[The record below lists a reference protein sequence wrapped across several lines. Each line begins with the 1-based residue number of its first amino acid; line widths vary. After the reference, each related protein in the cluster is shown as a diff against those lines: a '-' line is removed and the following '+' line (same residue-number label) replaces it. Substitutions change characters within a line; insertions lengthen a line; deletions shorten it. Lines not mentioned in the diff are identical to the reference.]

1 MIGQRKPGWMFP
13 ANDDGQENGLN
24 DPGIETFKDH
34 PLTSVAREGLQNSS
48 DAADNSG
55 KPVEVHFQ
63 KLEIPSSEFPGC
75 AEFKKVLQACAAFS
89 TSSKQTVQFFEDALK
104 VLSQEK
110 LSILRIADFNTT
122 GLVVGNKDDRT
133 SDWFK
138 LTKSVGV
145 SDKNAGKL
153 GSFGIGK
160 HAPFACSDLRTVF
173 YGTKDKN
180 GATAFQ
186 GVSKLVSHR
195 RDKKIITQGTG
206 YFGNRSG
213 NRPLLDFNA
222 VSPIFERK
230 KVGADVYVMGFHPY
244 DDWEAKIIKTVIESF
259 FVAIH
264 HGTLIV
270 KVGKTTLNKT
280 SLPDQIKKHYAGP
293 DPAYFADAYYQV
305 LTSEDTERFME
316 EDFEG
321 MGKVTL
327 RILENKEFRKKV
339 AMFRRSGMKIFDKG
353 HFQTPLRFAG
363 VFTVEGAALD
373 ALLRTTEPPSHNAW
387 EPERGADTAASKRIL
402 KKINAWIT
410 DRVRDLGT
418 TEDVAEVDAEGVSQ
432 YLPDDIED
440 DAHGTPQQIE
450 TINEEPVDVL
460 EIRLRSTPPSS
471 APIHEPDEKAKDETD
486 DEDEGTEG
494 GPDGPPND
502 TDGGGG
508 GGGGGGDTDGTKDKN
523 NGGAEK
529 PEHGNKRVEIGNV
542 RIYCADPSAGLYRL
556 LFEPTS
562 GGVNHLRIY
571 VIGEVGV
578 EPAPVAT
585 FSVNGGPD
593 ISEIPERGLIGPLA
607 LQQGTRA
614 VINVVLED
622 SLHCALGV
630 SAYAN

>member
-1 MIGQRKPGWMFP
+1 VIGLRKPGWMFP
-13 ANDDGQENGLN
+13 ANDDGQESGLN

-34 PLTSVAREGLQNSS
+34 PLKSLARECLQNSS

-75 AEFKKVLQACAAFS
+75 VEFKKILQSCASFS
-89 TSSKQTVQFFEDALK
+89 KSSKQTVQFFERALE
-104 VLSQEK
+104 VLTQEK
-110 LSILRIADFNTT
+110 LHILRISDFNTT
-122 GLVVGNKDDRT
+122 GLVVGERDDRS

-195 RDKKIITQGTG
+195 RDRKIITQGTG
-206 YFGNRSG
+206 YFGDTRG
-213 NRPLLDFNA
+213 NRPLLDFRA
-222 VSPIFERK
+222 VAQIFARSK
-230 KVGADVYVMGFHPY
+230 IGADVYVMGFHPF

-264 HGTLIV
+264 HSTLIV
-270 KVGKTTLNKT
+270 KIGKTTLNKT
-280 SLPDQIKKHYAGP
+280 SLPDQIKKYYAEP
-293 DPAYFADAYYQV
+293 DPTFFADAYYEV
-305 LTSEDTERFME
+305 LTNDETEQFVE

-327 RILENKEFRKKV
+327 RILEKKEFRKKV

-363 VFTVEGAALD
+363 VFTVEGGPLD

-387 EPERGADTAASKRIL
+387 EPERGSDPATSKRIL
-402 KKINAWIT
+402 KKINNWIN

-440 DAHGTPQQIE
+440 GSRGTPQEVE
-450 TINEEPVDVL
+450 TINEEPVEVL
-460 EIRLRSTPPSS
+460 EVRLRSTPPSS
-471 APIHEPDEKAKDETD
+471 APIREPEDKPKPEAEE
-486 DEDEGTEG
+486 DEDVSEG
-494 GPDGPPND
+494 GPDGLTNETD
-502 TDGGGG
+502 GDGGGG
-508 GGGGGGDTDGTKDKN
+508 GGGGAAGTKEKS
-523 NGGAEK
+523 GGASDK
-529 PEHGNKRVEIGNV
+529 TDHGHKRVEIDKV
-542 RIYCADPSAGLYRL
+542 RIYCTDPSTGQYRV

-562 GGVNHLRIY
+562 DGVTHLRVY

-578 EPAPVAT
+578 ESARVAA
-585 FSVNGGPD
+585 FSVDGGPQV
-593 ISEIPERGLIGPLA
+593 SNVPEKGLIGPLSVPRGA
-607 LQQGTRA
+607 RA
-614 VINVVLED
+614 VINVWLND
-622 SLHCALGV
+622 PLHCALGV
-630 SAYAN
+630 SAYAD